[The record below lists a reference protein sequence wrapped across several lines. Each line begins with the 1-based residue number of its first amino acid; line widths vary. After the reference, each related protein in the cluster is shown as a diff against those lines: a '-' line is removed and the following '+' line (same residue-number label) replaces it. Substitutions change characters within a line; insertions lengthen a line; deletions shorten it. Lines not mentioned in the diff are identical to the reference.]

1 MSTEATTTGNGTTG
15 ETTAVSPAKT
25 NMFSNLLSEI
35 GLLFTFTVRM
45 CVAAFTSLRH
55 KRLAWRE
62 ALDQMWFLAHVTS
75 VASALVMIPLG
86 VGVALQI
93 GALADQIGAGAY
105 SGAVVAF
112 LIIGPGRP
120 LVCA

>member
-1 MSTEATTTGNGTTG
+1 MSTEVGTTG
-15 ETTAVSPAKT
+15 DATPASPAKT

-35 GLLFTFTVRM
+35 GLLFTFTVRV
-45 CVAAFTSLRH
+45 CVAAFTTLRH

-93 GALADQIGAGAY
+93 G
-105 SGAVVAF
+105 S
-112 LIIGPGRP
+112 
-120 LVCA
+120 